1 MNPRIVLI
9 FSITLSFASNYAL
22 TEEFKSGI
30 FILKEL
36 KSLKEIFKSSKY
48 WKDNYQRDLKLYT
61 AKVDD
66 YTGTCTKSIFEC
78 FYKEFEVLLEEISL
92 LEEKV
97 GNNFSN
103 TLQHIRS
110 YNHYESK
117 MSNTCKKCEEY
128 EEKSV
133 EEFIKSFESI
143 AQKMNAK

>member
-1 MNPRIVLI
+1 MNSRIVLI
-9 FSITLSFASNYAL
+9 FNITLRYCFASNYGL
-22 TEEFKSGI
+22 TEMKSGKL
-30 FILKEL
+30 ILKEL
-36 KSLKEIFKSSKY
+36 KALKE
-48 WKDNYQRDLKLYT
+48 QMDLKLYT

-97 GNNFSN
+97 AKNFSN
-103 TLQHIRS
+103 TLQHMRS
-110 YNHYESK
+110 YYQYESSK
-117 MSNTCKKCEEY
+117 MPNTCKKCEEY
-128 EEKSV
+128 EEKSI

>member
-1 MNPRIVLI
+1 MNSRIVLI
-9 FSITLSFASNYAL
+9 FNITLSFASNYGL
-22 TEEFKSGI
+22 TEMKSGKL
-30 FILKEL
+30 ILKEL
-36 KSLKEIFKSSKY
+36 KALKEIFKSSKY
-48 WKDNYQRDLKLYT
+48 WKDNYQMDLKLYT

-97 GNNFSN
+97 AKNFSN
-103 TLQHIRS
+103 TLQHMRS
-110 YNHYESK
+110 YYQYESSK
-117 MSNTCKKCEEY
+117 MPNTCKKCEEY
-128 EEKSV
+128 EEKSI

>member
-1 MNPRIVLI
+1 M
-9 FSITLSFASNYAL
+9 
-22 TEEFKSGI
+22 KSGKL
-30 FILKEL
+30 ILKEL
-36 KSLKEIFKSSKY
+36 KALKEIFKSSKY
-48 WKDNYQRDLKLYT
+48 WKDNYQMDLKLYT

-97 GNNFSN
+97 AKNFSN
-103 TLQHIRS
+103 TLQHMRS
-110 YNHYESK
+110 YYQYESSK
-117 MSNTCKKCEEY
+117 MPNTCKKCEEY
-128 EEKSV
+128 EEKSI

>member
-1 MNPRIVLI
+1 MNSRIVLI
-9 FSITLSFASNYAL
+9 FNITLSFASNYGL
-22 TEEFKSGI
+22 TEMKSGKL
-30 FILKEL
+30 ILKEL
-36 KSLKEIFKSSKY
+36 KALKE
-48 WKDNYQRDLKLYT
+48 QMDLKLYT

-97 GNNFSN
+97 AKNFSN
-103 TLQHIRS
+103 TLQHMRS
-110 YNHYESK
+110 YYQYESSK
-117 MSNTCKKCEEY
+117 MPNTCKKCEEY
-128 EEKSV
+128 EEKSI